1 MGVKDWLRDNIYNK
15 DLGDVINRT
24 GKGIGDFKLDVSANL
39 TSIESKLRD
48 FGRKNVDKSFI
59 DDYTRKIYQNE
70 NSLAKLITIQYVVF
84 LVILYFYNPL
94 NITTNFPSF
103 TKLLVLTTAFV
114 YVILFIFIKERV
126 SQNLDVDINKPTEA
140 KILLYF
146 FSVVVF
152 FVLFMYCIKGVI
164 WLFMN
169 TSLIGIVRNLFL
181 VLFIA
186 GIIGIVYS
194 YIKKKFVSIEKHPQS
209 ILSIL
214 VKLILYIPCAITD
227 AVDYFKT
234 EFSITTKPVW
244 ILLALE
250 SILISIWLL
259 IPVIFNVATTYGS
272 VVLVT
277 NPIDIST
284 KTTVSTYKQ
293 LHGDVDINNTDPN
306 KDLYKA
312 KTILTENR
320 DRGISAPPEK
330 HTDPNM
336 PKNKSLAWIYTKLKT
351 MKIPT
356 PSIDIMPSYSDIK
369 KNDKTYEYSIS
380 FWYYLNSFPP
390 NTSAAYGKYTNIL
403 NYGNK
408 VSVEYNASLGKVRV
422 TGSRGNIN
430 ELADSRRNDT
440 ATVYESD
447 SVLLQRWNN
456 MVINYSDG
464 IMDIFLN
471 GELVE
476 TQNNMLP
483 YMYVDDISVGEFK
496 GISGGV
502 CNVKYYNTLQK
513 LSDIKLLYKSLSMKT
528 TPILSSLWAPDF
540 TKKYEDINKKNI
552 ITDIKNTIGGN

>member
-24 GKGIGDFKLDVSANL
+24 GKSIGDFKLDVSANL

-194 YIKKKFVSIEKHPQS
+194 YIKK
-209 ILSIL
+209 
-214 VKLILYIPCAITD
+214 
-227 AVDYFKT
+227 
-234 EFSITTKPVW
+234 
-244 ILLALE
+244 
-250 SILISIWLL
+250 
-259 IPVIFNVATTYGS
+259 
-272 VVLVT
+272 
-277 NPIDIST
+277 
-284 KTTVSTYKQ
+284 
-293 LHGDVDINNTDPN
+293 
-306 KDLYKA
+306 
-312 KTILTENR
+312 
-320 DRGISAPPEK
+320 
-330 HTDPNM
+330 
-336 PKNKSLAWIYTKLKT
+336 SL
-351 MKIPT
+351 
-356 PSIDIMPSYSDIK
+356 
-369 KNDKTYEYSIS
+369 
-380 FWYYLNSFPP
+380 F
-390 NTSAAYGKYTNIL
+390 
-403 NYGNK
+403 
-408 VSVEYNASLGKVRV
+408 R
-422 TGSRGNIN
+422 
-430 ELADSRRNDT
+430 
-440 ATVYESD
+440 
-447 SVLLQRWNN
+447 
-456 MVINYSDG
+456 
-464 IMDIFLN
+464 
-471 GELVE
+471 
-476 TQNNMLP
+476 
-483 YMYVDDISVGEFK
+483 
-496 GISGGV
+496 
-502 CNVKYYNTLQK
+502 
-513 LSDIKLLYKSLSMKT
+513 
-528 TPILSSLWAPDF
+528 
-540 TKKYEDINKKNI
+540 
-552 ITDIKNTIGGN
+552 